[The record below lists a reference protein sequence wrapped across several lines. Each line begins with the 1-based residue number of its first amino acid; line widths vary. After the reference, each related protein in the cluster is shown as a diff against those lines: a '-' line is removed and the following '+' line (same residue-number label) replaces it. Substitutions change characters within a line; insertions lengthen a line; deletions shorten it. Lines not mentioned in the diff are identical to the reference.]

1 MYTVLLKSQ
10 YYNNPA
16 RTRFGPHWFLIM
28 EHTMVQK
35 SYLTFPADSWAAGN
49 SSLCRIYIVD
59 RVMRWKL

>member
-35 SYLTFPADSWAAGN
+35 SYLTFPADS
-49 SSLCRIYIVD
+49 
-59 RVMRWKL
+59 